1 MSYTSSRYYLH
12 PKIPQFLPPTPQNEG
27 RIFQCQARE
36 SDNGLDHTSLS
47 VLTQHQY
54 DTEEFDAVNEA
65 AGNPLDIDYF
75 TATLDSST
83 VSLANNHRAVCVF
96 VNDILDEDV
105 RGPNSYN

>member
-1 MSYTSSRYYLH
+1 M
-12 PKIPQFLPPTPQNEG
+12 
-27 RIFQCQARE
+27 
-36 SDNGLDHTSLS
+36 
-47 VLTQHQY
+47 LTQHQY

-105 RGPNSYN
+105 RRLHSSTKKMKKSKDGN